1 MKEVVA
7 PRREALHDTIQH
19 RIERYIIDS
28 GSSPGDPLPP
38 QQDLAKALGISV
50 PSLRE
55 AMKSLQA
62 IGVIEV
68 RHGSGTYVGRFSL
81 DPLVDGLAFR
91 IRLEAGEN
99 MRTMTEMLEI
109 RTVLECAYVRQV
121 AECASIDLI
130 AELFAIVERMEASA
144 SRDSAFTRD
153 DRRFHEVLY
162 APIENAFLT
171 LLVRAFWDVVHVIR
185 PALFA
190 APDNLG
196 STASEHRAIVDALAA
211 HDPEAAARAMEA
223 HFAGIRDRIS
233 HYHV

>member
-1 MKEVVA
+1 MAEAVA
-7 PRREALHDTIQH
+7 SRREALHDTIQH

-38 QQDLAKALGISV
+38 QQELAKALGISV

-81 DPLVDGLAFR
+81 DPLVDGLTFR

-99 MRTMTEMLEI
+99 MRTMTELLEI
-109 RTVLECAYVRQV
+109 RMVLESAYVRQI
-121 AECASIDLI
+121 AEHASNELI
-130 AELFAIVERMEASA
+130 AELLEIVGRMEASA
-144 SRDSAFTRD
+144 SRDSAFTKD

-162 APIENAFLT
+162 APVKNAFLT
-171 LLVRAFWDVVHVIR
+171 LLVRAFWDVVNIIR
-185 PALFA
+185 PELFA
-190 APDNLG
+190 GPDDLA

-211 HDPEAAARAMEA
+211 HDPDAAARAMEA
-223 HFAGIRDRIS
+223 HFAGIRARIS
-233 HYHV
+233 QSSA

>member
-1 MKEVVA
+1 MPHAVGILARYQTSDQFHDTIVRRFHRETPMAELAA
-7 PRREALHDTIQH
+7 PRREALQDTIQH

-38 QQDLAKALGISV
+38 QQELAKALGISV

-91 IRLEAGEN
+91 VRLEAGES
-99 MRTMTEMLEI
+99 MRTMTELLDI
-109 RTVLECAYVRQV
+109 RTVLESAYVRQV

-130 AELFAIVERMEASA
+130 A
-144 SRDSAFTRD
+144 
-153 DRRFHEVLY
+153 
-162 APIENAFLT
+162 
-171 LLVRAFWDVVHVIR
+171 
-185 PALFA
+185 
-190 APDNLG
+190 
-196 STASEHRAIVDALAA
+196 
-211 HDPEAAARAMEA
+211 
-223 HFAGIRDRIS
+223 
-233 HYHV
+233 